1 MVARILHSSRAR
13 TTTPMSVQYCVILH
27 STGIG
32 KYINWIIKP
41 NITDQALIRGSGS
54 PACVYMKTAPHNLHT
69 CISECPEEVPLF
81 EGSPG
86 LTIDGKVVPPIKG
99 VSITIELEDGERLE
113 TTTDSMGKYK

>member
-1 MVARILHSSRAR
+1 M
-13 TTTPMSVQYCVILH
+13 Q
-27 STGIG
+27 IG
-32 KYINWIIKP
+32 KYINWIIK
-41 NITDQALIRGSGS
+41 DQALIRRS
-54 PACVYMKTAPHNLHT
+54 PAHICVKNAPHNLHT

-86 LTIDGKVVPPIKG
+86 LTIDGQVVPPIKG